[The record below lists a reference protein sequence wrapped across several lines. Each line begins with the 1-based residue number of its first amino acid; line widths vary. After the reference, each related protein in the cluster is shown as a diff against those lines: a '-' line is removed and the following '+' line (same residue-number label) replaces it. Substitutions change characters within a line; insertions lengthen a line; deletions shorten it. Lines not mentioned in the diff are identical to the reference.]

1 MGIQTSPA
9 CKYKSFNALIRIN
22 EPELLYEVFLEQLD
36 AGESP
41 RVELFERSEGGP
53 WRQLQANGKRNEL
66 PPASEQRRL
75 LERRIDPERE
85 QQWFYEPARLG
96 WFCAYKPC
104 SRRQYAMFY
113 APEQQRILD
122 EDYVQLLF
130 SVYCH
135 QFTGIEGVFRD
146 SLTGL
151 YNRRAFDQR
160 MHALI
165 EHSRQPMRRS
175 RLSQPA
181 VFAMVDIDHFKR
193 VNDQHGHVVGDEL
206 LAEIAGIMSESFRE
220 YDLLFRYGGE
230 EFALVLMDMDE
241 AMSQQA
247 LERFRRRIA
256 DSDFPR
262 QLRVTVSIGYCL
274 FDAGAGIQGLID
286 RADQAL
292 YASKRNG
299 RNQVQRFPLS

>member
-1 MGIQTSPA
+1 MGIQTTPA
-9 CKYKSFNALIRIN
+9 CKYKSFNTLIRIN
-22 EPELLYEVFLEQLD
+22 EPELLYEAFLEQLD
-36 AGESP
+36 AGKRP
-41 RVELFERSEGGP
+41 RVELFERNDGGA
-53 WRQLQANGKRNEL
+53 WRQLHPNGKREEL
-66 PPASEQRRL
+66 PGDSVQRQL
-75 LERRIDPERE
+75 LEQRIDPERE
-85 QQWFYEPARLG
+85 QQWFYEPAHFG
-96 WFCAYKPC
+96 WYCAYRPC
-104 SRRQYAMFY
+104 SRSQYAMFF
-113 APEQQRILD
+113 APEQQPVLD

-135 QFTGIEGVFRD
+135 QFTGIEGVYRD

-160 MHALI
+160 MRTLI
-165 EHSRQPMRRS
+165 ERSRHSMRRN
-175 RLSQPA
+175 RLSQPS
-181 VFAMVDIDHFKR
+181 VFALVDIDHFKR
-193 VNDQHGHVVGDEL
+193 VNDRYGHVIGDEL
-206 LAEIAGIMSESFRE
+206 LTEIAAIMSESFRE

-256 DSDFPR
+256 EHEFPQR
-262 QLRVTVSIGYCL
+262 LHITVSIGYCL
-274 FDAGAGIQGLID
+274 FDAEAGVQGLID